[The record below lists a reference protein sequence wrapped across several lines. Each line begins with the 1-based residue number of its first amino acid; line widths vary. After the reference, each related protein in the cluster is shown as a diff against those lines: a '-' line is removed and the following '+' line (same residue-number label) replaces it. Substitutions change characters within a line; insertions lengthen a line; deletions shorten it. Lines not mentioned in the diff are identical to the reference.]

1 LSARAE
7 VAFAPELQTLGEK
20 LTVPIPDRVR
30 ILRELSGDLHALT
43 ERLVADGVT
52 PDEARRRAT
61 QALVP
66 DEQTLRALERLH
78 EPLYVRLTRR
88 IDPSRLRTLE
98 RRGLV
103 AATVFMVGASGLA
116 LASVDVVNAVSR
128 FQWPVM
134 IVGGLT
140 FAAGLAKAF
149 EIWIKGDHSRIRR
162 GLSVILFLSLSQ
174 LAIVTLGVM
183 VDLYVAAST
192 VESTPALAE
201 ATMFGWIFASSLLMA
216 TGLLFALAGTLAW
229 FVIDHWVTH
238 IESAHREVLGLTG
251 PGSYKNGDA

>member
-1 LSARAE
+1 
-7 VAFAPELQTLGEK
+7 
-20 LTVPIPDRVR
+20 
-30 ILRELSGDLHALT
+30 LHALT
-43 ERLVADGVT
+43 ERLVADGVA
-52 PDEARRRAT
+52 PNEARQRAAH
-61 QALVP
+61 ALVP

-103 AATVFMVGASGLA
+103 AAAVFMVGASGLA
-116 LASVDVVNAVSR
+116 LASANVVDAVSR

-134 IVGGLT
+134 MVGGLT

-162 GLSVILFLSLSQ
+162 GLTAILFLSLSQ
-174 LAIVTLGVM
+174 LAIVTVGIM
-183 VDLYVAAST
+183 ADLYVAASM
-192 VESTPALAE
+192 VESAPAQVE
-201 ATMFGWIFASSLLMA
+201 AITLGWIFSSSLLMA
-216 TGLLFALAGTLAW
+216 TGLLFGLAGTLGW

-238 IESAHREVLGLTG
+238 IETAHQEVLGLTG
-251 PGSYKNGDA
+251 PDFHTERER